1 MSRVVASLF
10 VALLASS
17 ANAAPELVAC
27 PFSPGEIAASFGKVF
42 RNGKGSQTAIP
53 GGMQATCTYAQDRS
67 TLVLTVV
74 QTVLPAAEH
83 KRRKAEFEK
92 GLVGKLTP
100 MALDPDDAKWQM
112 DPYSTTFLALHYLRD
127 TKRVELRL
135 SGGYIRPAE
144 MQPKLLRLRRLR

>member
-1 MSRVVASLF
+1 MSRSVAI
-10 VALLASS
+10 LLLVLSASAAS
-17 ANAAPELVAC
+17 AAPELVAC
-27 PFSPGEIAASFGKVF
+27 PFSPGELAASFAKVF
-42 RNGKGSQTAIP
+42 RNGKGSQTPIP
-53 GGMQATCTYAQDRS
+53 GGTQATCSYAQDRS

-74 QTVLPAAEH
+74 QTVLSAAEH
-83 KRRKAEFEK
+83 KRRRAEFEK

-100 MALDPDDAKWQM
+100 MALDPDDAKWQV
-112 DPYSTTFLALHYLRD
+112 DPYSTTFLALHYLRE